1 MAARLAA
8 ALARNSVAVFLY
20 AALFLASLYPQSLRP
35 WDTVAYIGD
44 SLDTVYFMAW
54 NAHQAFRDPLHLF
67 DANILHPHREA
78 MTLAGH
84 RILPGILAAPVIAVS
99 GNPILAYN
107 VVLALAYLLA
117 AMAGRRLASL
127 LGVDPIGAWTAGA
140 LYAFNTYQV
149 NEAPRADLLFH
160 GFTALAL
167 GELVRFLK
175 AGEARRA
182 WSVAGLMVLQGLAS
196 TYLLLY
202 GALVLTLVAVGALM
216 ARPRL
221 VAPRLAALVPPALA
235 AAVLFLPLVLPHL
248 RSSRTYGFARDAPE
262 GIDLR
267 HYVSTLPTNLVYGE
281 IGARVRPQQKG
292 PHFVGFLSL
301 ALALL
306 AVLAHRRTPGPQ
318 GAMVAARMWVPA
330 AAALAALLV
339 ALSLGREAVV
349 WGKDLGPGPYRLL
362 HFAVP
367 GFQYIRIPERLGLL
381 AMLFVA
387 LLAGQALTVL
397 RASGP
402 RAAAVSLALAVAV
415 PLEHLSPLPLTERI
429 PVWGDVP
436 AVYRW
441 LGRDGA
447 RAVAEVPIHGE
458 GLIRKETLEE
468 YFSTY
473 HFKPIIHGY
482 VSYPPL
488 LSVLLRR
495 AAAEFPS
502 EASVQALQRVGVD
515 TVVVHHGRG
524 GARGLEAAVAEAA
537 AAGRLVSVARFSG
550 PSAHVY
556 QGTADEVVRLA
567 PVPREEAAPL
577 PGGRRARDAA
587 WRWSAKAGD
596 PQAAGDGDMS
606 TAWTVPGE
614 LRGDEVLE
622 VVFDRSLKLAGVVVP
637 LRRDSA
643 FPTVLRIEGL
653 SREGE
658 WGRLGRLDGPHVLQL
673 VDQLLAHPGQAS
685 LGFDLMGR
693 EAAGVRLLMAEGARG
708 FDGWVIPE
716 LEVRVP

>member
-1 MAARLAA
+1 MAFRLDAAFTRHGVAA
-8 ALARNSVAVFLY
+8 ALYAV
-20 AALFLASLYPQSLRP
+20 LFLASLYPQSLRP

-44 SLDTVYFMAW
+44 SLDTVYFMSW
-54 NAHQAFRDPLHLF
+54 NAHQVVRDPLHLF
-67 DANILHPHREA
+67 DANILHPHRAA

-84 RILPGILAAPVIAVS
+84 RILPGILAAPIIALS

-107 VVLALAYLLA
+107 LVLAVAYLLA
-117 AMAGRRLASL
+117 ALAGRRLAGL
-127 LGVDPIGAWTAGA
+127 LGIDPVGAWAAGA
-140 LYAFNTYQV
+140 LYAFNTYQI

-167 GELVRFLK
+167 GELLIFLRT
-175 AGEARRA
+175 GQPRRA
-182 WSVAGLMVLQGLAS
+182 WHVAGLMILQGLAS

-202 GALVLTLVAVGALM
+202 GALVLTLVAAGALV

-221 VAPRLAALVPPALA
+221 VAPRLARTLPAAFA
-235 AAVLFLPLVLPHL
+235 ATLLFLPVILPHL
-248 RSSRTYGFARDAPE
+248 RSARTYGFARDAPE
-262 GIDLR
+262 GVDLK
-267 HYVSTLPTNLVYGE
+267 HYVSTQPTNLAYGE
-281 IGARVRPQQKG
+281 IFGPVRPQQKG
-292 PHFVGFLSL
+292 PHFVGFVSL

-306 AVLAHRRTPGPQ
+306 AVLTHRRQRGPD
-318 GAMVAARMWVPA
+318 GAIVPARTWVPA

-339 ALSLGREAVV
+339 ALSLGREIVV
-349 WGKDLGPGPYRLL
+349 FGHDLGPGPYRLL
-362 HFAVP
+362 HLAVP
-367 GFQYIRIPERLGLL
+367 GFQFIRIPERLGLL

-387 LLAGQALTVL
+387 LLAGRALTLL

-402 RAAAVSLALAVAV
+402 RLAPVAVALALAV

-429 PVWGDVP
+429 PVWKDVP

-441 LGRDGA
+441 LARDNA

-495 AAAEFPS
+495 AAADFPS
-502 EASVQALQRVGVD
+502 ESSVQALQRVGVD

-524 GARGLEAAVAEAA
+524 QARGLEEAVAAAV
-537 AAGRLVSVARFSG
+537 AAGRLSSVARFSAAD
-550 PSAHVY
+550 AHVY
-556 QGTADEVVRLA
+556 EGTMDEVVRLA
-567 PVPREEAAPL
+567 PVPAEPAAAM
-577 PGGRRARDAA
+577 PGGVRARDAA
-587 WRWSAKAGD
+587 WRYSATAGNA
-596 PQAAGDGDMS
+596 QAAGDGDMS

-614 LRGDEVLE
+614 LHGGEALE
-622 VVFDRSLKLAGVVVP
+622 VGFGRSLKLAGVVLP

-653 SREGE
+653 GDGGE
-658 WGRLGRLDGPHVLQL
+658 WGRLARLDGPHVLQL
-673 VDQLLAHPGQAS
+673 VDQLLVHPGEAS
-685 LGFDLMGR
+685 LGFDLTGR
-693 EAAGVRLLMAEGARG
+693 EAAGVKLLMAEGARG

>member
-1 MAARLAA
+1 MAVRLASALGRNRVA
-8 ALARNSVAVFLY
+8 AALY

-54 NAHQAFRDPLHLF
+54 NAHQVVRDPLHLF
-67 DANILHPHREA
+67 DANILHPHPAA

-84 RILPGILAAPVIAVS
+84 RILPGILAAPVIGLT

-107 VVLALAYLLA
+107 VVLAGAYLLA
-117 AMAGRRLASL
+117 ALAGRRLAGL
-127 LGVDPIGAWTAGA
+127 LGVDLVGAWAAGA

-160 GFTALAL
+160 GLTALAL
-167 GELVRFLK
+167 GELMIFLK
-175 AGEARRA
+175 TGQVRRA
-182 WSVAGLMVLQGLAS
+182 WHVAVLMILQGLAS

-202 GALVLTLVAVGALM
+202 GALVLTLVAAGALL
-216 ARPRL
+216 ARPRA
-221 VAPRLAALVPPALA
+221 VAARWARVVPA
-235 AAVLFLPLVLPHL
+235 AAAAAILFLPIVLPHL
-248 RSSRTYGFARDAPE
+248 RSSRVYGFARDAPE
-262 GIDLR
+262 GVDLR

-281 IGARVRPQQKG
+281 IGGPVRPQQKG
-292 PHFVGFLSL
+292 PHFVGFVSL
-301 ALALL
+301 ALAVL
-306 AVLAHRRTPGPQ
+306 AVFTDRRMPRPE
-318 GAMVAARMWVPA
+318 GALLSPRAWVPV

-349 WGKDLGPGPYRLL
+349 FGHDLGPGPYRLL
-362 HFAVP
+362 HLAVP

-387 LLAGQALTVL
+387 LLVGQGLTFL
-397 RASGP
+397 RGVAP
-402 RAAAVSLALAVAV
+402 RAAAAALALAV

-429 PVWGDVP
+429 PVWGEVP

-441 LGRDGA
+441 LARDEA

-468 YFSTY
+468 YFSTV

-495 AAAEFPS
+495 AAAEFPAES
-502 EASVQALQRVGVD
+502 SVQALQRVGVD
-515 TVVVHHGRG
+515 TVVVHYGRG
-524 GARGLEAAVAEAA
+524 GARGLEDAVAEAV
-537 AAGRLVSVARFSG
+537 AAGRLVRVARFSG

-556 QGTADEVVRLA
+556 AGTADEVVRLV
-567 PVPREEAAPL
+567 PVPREDAAPL
-577 PGGRRARDAA
+577 PGGVRARDPG
-587 WRWSAKAGD
+587 WRYSARAGD
-596 PQAAGDGDMS
+596 ARAAGDGDMS

-614 LRGDEVLE
+614 LRGDETLE
-622 VVFDRSLKLAGVVVP
+622 VVFDRSLKLTGVVLP

-643 FPTVLRIEGL
+643 FPTVLRVEGL
-653 SREGE
+653 GGDGE
-658 WGRLGRLDGPHVLQL
+658 WGRLARLDSPHVLQL

-685 LGFDLMGR
+685 LGFDLTGR
-693 EAAGVRLLMAEGARG
+693 EAMGVRLLMAEGARG

>member
-1 MAARLAA
+1 MAARLAWALERNAVAA
-8 ALARNSVAVFLY
+8 ALYVV
-20 AALFLASLYPQSLRP
+20 LFLASLYPQSLRP

-54 NAHQAFRDPLHLF
+54 NAHQFFRDPLHLF

-84 RILPGILAAPVIAVS
+84 RILPGILGAPILALS

-107 VVLALAYLLA
+107 VVLAGAYLLA
-117 AMAGRRLASL
+117 AMAGRRLAGL
-127 LGVDPIGAWTAGA
+127 LRIDAIGAWTAGA

-160 GFTALAL
+160 GLTALAL
-167 GELVRFLK
+167 GELMIFLK
-175 AGEARRA
+175 TGQIRRV
-182 WSVAGLMVLQGLAS
+182 WRVAGLMVLQGLAS

-202 GALVLTLVAVGALM
+202 GALVLSLVAAGALL

-221 VAPRLAALVPPALA
+221 VAPRLARMVPGA
-235 AAVLFLPLVLPHL
+235 AAAALLFLPVILPHV
-248 RSSRTYGFARDAPE
+248 RSARTYGFARDAPL
-262 GIDLR
+262 GVDLK

-281 IGARVRPQQKG
+281 IGGPVRPQQKG
-292 PHFVGFLSL
+292 PHFVGFVSLGL
-301 ALALL
+301 ALV
-306 AVLAHRRTPGPQ
+306 AVFAHRRLPRAD
-318 GAMVAARMWVPA
+318 GAMVPARTWVPA
-330 AAALAALLV
+330 AAALAVLLV
-339 ALSLGREAVV
+339 WLSLGRETVV
-349 WGKDLGPGPYRLL
+349 FGHDLGPGPYRLL
-362 HFAVP
+362 HLAVP
-367 GFQYIRIPERLGLL
+367 GFQFIRIPERLGLL

-387 LLAGQALTVL
+387 LLVGQALTVL
-397 RASGP
+397 RAAGP
-402 RAAAVSLALAVAV
+402 RLAPAALALAVAV

-429 PVWGDVP
+429 PVWGEVP

-441 LGRDGA
+441 LARDGA
-447 RAVAEVPIHGE
+447 RAVAEVPVHGE

-473 HFKPIIHGY
+473 HFKPIVHGY

-515 TVVVHHGRG
+515 TVLVHHGREN
-524 GARGLEAAVAEAA
+524 ARGLEAAVAEAVA
-537 AAGRLVSVARFSG
+537 GGRLASVARFAG
-550 PSAHVY
+550 PEAHVY
-556 QGTADEVVRLA
+556 QGTMDEVVRLL
-567 PVPREEAAPL
+567 PVPPEPAAPM
-577 PGGRRARDAA
+577 PGGVRARDAA
-587 WRWSAKAGD
+587 WRYSAGAGD
-596 PQAAGDGDMS
+596 ARAAGDADMS

-614 LRGDEVLE
+614 LRGGEVLE
-622 VVFDRSLKLAGVVVP
+622 IVFDRSLKLAGVVLP
-637 LRRDSA
+637 LRRESA

-653 SREGE
+653 NADGE
-658 WGRLGRLDGPHVLQL
+658 WGRLARLDGPHVLQL
-673 VDQLLAHPGQAS
+673 VDQLLVHPGEAS
-685 LGFDLMGR
+685 LGFDLTGR
-693 EAAGVRLLMAEGARG
+693 EAAGVRLLPAEGARG

>member
-8 ALARNSVAVFLY
+8 ALARNRVAALLY

-54 NAHQAFRDPLHLF
+54 NAHQVVRDPLHLF
-67 DANILHPHREA
+67 DANILFPHRAA

-84 RILPGILAAPVIAVS
+84 RILPGILAAPVIALT

-117 AMAGRRLASL
+117 ALAGRRLAGL
-127 LGVDPIGAWTAGA
+127 LGIDAIGAWTAGA

-167 GELVRFLK
+167 GELLIFLK
-175 AGEARRA
+175 TGQTRRA
-182 WSVAGLMVLQGLAS
+182 WRVAGLMILQGLAS

-202 GALVLTLVAVGALM
+202 GALVLTLVAAGALVTCS
-216 ARPRL
+216 RL
-221 VAPRLAALVPPALA
+221 VVPRLARMMPAAVA
-235 AAVLFLPLVLPHL
+235 AAILFLPIVLPHV
-248 RSSRTYGFARDAPE
+248 RSARTYGFARDAPE
-262 GIDLR
+262 GVDLR
-267 HYVSTLPTNLVYGE
+267 HYVATLPTNVVYGE
-281 IGARVRPQQKG
+281 IFGPVRPQQKG
-292 PHFVGFLSL
+292 PHFVGFVALG
-301 ALALL
+301 LALL
-306 AVLAHRRTPGPQ
+306 AVLAHRRTPGASSAIVP
-318 GAMVAARMWVPA
+318 ARTWVPA

-339 ALSLGREAVV
+339 ALSLGREMVIF
-349 WGKDLGPGPYRLL
+349 GHDLGPGPYRLL
-362 HFAVP
+362 HLGVP
-367 GFQYIRIPERLGLL
+367 GFQFIRIPERLGLL

-387 LLAGQALTVL
+387 LLVGQALAFL
-397 RASGP
+397 RAWRP
-402 RAAAVSLALAVAV
+402 RLAPAVAALALAV

-429 PVWGDVP
+429 PVWGEVP
-436 AVYRW
+436 AAYRW
-441 LGRDGA
+441 LARDGA

-495 AAAEFPS
+495 AAADFPS
-502 EASVQALQRVGVD
+502 ESSVQVLQRVGVD

-524 GARGLEAAVAEAA
+524 KASGLDDSVAAAV
-537 AAGRLVSVARFSG
+537 AAGRLASVARFSG
-550 PSAHVY
+550 PEAHVY
-556 QGTADEVVRLA
+556 DGTMDAVVRLP
-567 PVPREEAAPL
+567 PVPGEAAAPM
-577 PGGRRARDAA
+577 PGGVRARAAA
-587 WRWSAKAGD
+587 WRYAASAGD
-596 PQAAGDGDMS
+596 ARAAGDGDMS
-606 TAWTVPGE
+606 TAWIVPGE

-622 VVFDRSLKLAGVVVP
+622 VLFDRSLELAGVVLP

-643 FPTVLRIEGL
+643 FPTVLRVEG
-653 SREGE
+653 RRADGA
-658 WGRLGRLDGPHVLQL
+658 WGRLARLDNPHILQL
-673 VDQLLAHPGQAS
+673 VDQLLVHPGEAS
-685 LGFDLMGR
+685 LGFDLTGR
-693 EAAGVRLLMAEGARG
+693 EATGVRLLPAEGARG

>member
-1 MAARLAA
+1 MAARLASALRRNRVAA
-8 ALARNSVAVFLY
+8 ALYLV
-20 AALFLASLYPQSLRP
+20 LFLASLCPQSLRP

-44 SLDTVYFMAW
+44 SLDTVYFMSW
-54 NAHQAFRDPLHLF
+54 NARQAFRDPLHLF

-84 RILPGILAAPVIAVS
+84 RILPGILAAPVIATT

-107 VVLALAYLLA
+107 IVLAGAYLLA
-117 AMAGRRLASL
+117 GLAGRRLAGL
-127 LGVDPIGAWTAGA
+127 LGIDTLGAWTAGA

-160 GFTALAL
+160 GLTTLAL
-167 GELVRFLK
+167 GELLLFLK
-175 AGEARRA
+175 SGEARRA
-182 WSVAGLMVLQGLAS
+182 WAVAGLMVLQGLAS

-202 GALVLTLVAVGALM
+202 GALVLSLVAVGSLV
-216 ARPRL
+216 ARPGR
-221 VAPRLAALVPPALA
+221 VAPRLLRLAPA
-235 AAVLFLPLVLPHL
+235 AAAAAIVFLPIVLPHL
-248 RSSRTYGFARDAPE
+248 RSSRTYGFARDAPA
-262 GIDLR
+262 GVDLK

-281 IGARVRPQQKG
+281 IFGPVRPQQKG
-292 PHFVGFLSL
+292 PHFAGFVSLGL
-301 ALALL
+301 ALV
-306 AVLAHRRTPGPQ
+306 AVLAHRRMRSTE
-318 GAMVAARMWVPA
+318 GALMPPPIWVPA
-330 AAALAALLV
+330 AAALALLLV
-339 ALSLGREAVV
+339 ALSLGREIVV
-349 WGKDLGPGPYRLL
+349 FGRDVGPGPYRLL
-362 HFAVP
+362 HAAVP

-387 LLAGQALTVL
+387 LLVGQALAFLRTV
-397 RASGP
+397 AP
-402 RAAAVSLALAVAV
+402 PAVVAALAVAV

-429 PVWGDVP
+429 PVWDRVP

-441 LGRDGA
+441 LAKDGA

-495 AAAEFPS
+495 AAADFPS
-502 EASVQALQRVGVD
+502 EASVQALQRAGVD

-524 GARGLEAAVAEAA
+524 APALEAAVAEAV
-537 AAGRLVSVARFSG
+537 AAGRLRSVARFAG
-550 PSAHVY
+550 AGAHVY
-556 QGTADEVVRLA
+556 QGTVDEVVRL
-567 PVPREEAAPL
+567 VPTTPLPAAPL
-577 PGGRRARDAA
+577 PGGRRAREAA
-587 WRWSAKAGD
+587 WRYAAKAGD
-596 PQAAGDGDMS
+596 PRAAGDDDMS

-614 LRGDEVLE
+614 LRGDERLE
-622 VVFDRSLKLAGVVVP
+622 VVFDRKLDLAGVALP

-643 FPTVLRIEGL
+643 FPTVLRVEGL
-653 SREGE
+653 GEDGE
-658 WGRLGRLDGPHVLQL
+658 WGRLARLDGPHVLQL
-673 VDQLLAHPGQAS
+673 VDQLLVHPGRAT
-685 LGFDLMGR
+685 LGFDLTGR
-693 EAAGVRLLMAEGARG
+693 EAMGVRLLMAEGARG

>member
-1 MAARLAA
+1 MAARLAS
-8 ALARNSVAVFLY
+8 ALARNRVAAALY

-54 NAHQAFRDPLHLF
+54 NAHQVVRDPLHLF
-67 DANILHPHREA
+67 DANILHPHPAA

-84 RILPGILAAPVIAVS
+84 RILPGILAAPVIGLTS
-99 GNPILAYN
+99 NPILAYN
-107 VVLALAYLLA
+107 VVLAGAYLLA
-117 AMAGRRLASL
+117 ALAGRRLAGL
-127 LGVDPIGAWTAGA
+127 LGVGPVGAWAAGA

-167 GELVRFLK
+167 GELMIFLK
-175 AGEARRA
+175 TGQMRRA
-182 WSVAGLMVLQGLAS
+182 WHVALLMILQGLAS

-202 GALVLTLVAVGALM
+202 GALVLTLVAAGALL
-216 ARPRL
+216 ARPRA
-221 VAPRLAALVPPALA
+221 VAPRLARMVPA
-235 AAVLFLPLVLPHL
+235 AAAAAILFLPIVLPHL
-248 RSSRTYGFARDAPE
+248 RSSRVYGFARDAPE
-262 GIDLR
+262 GVDLR

-281 IGARVRPQQKG
+281 IGGPVRPQQKG
-292 PHFVGFLSL
+292 PHFVGFVSL

-306 AVLAHRRTPGPQ
+306 AVFTHRRMPRPE
-318 GAMVAARMWVPA
+318 GALLSPRAWVPA

-349 WGKDLGPGPYRLL
+349 FGHDLGPGPYRLL
-362 HFAVP
+362 HLAAP

-387 LLAGQALTVL
+387 LLVGQALTFL
-397 RASGP
+397 RGVAPFGVV
-402 RAAAVSLALAVAV
+402 AALALAV

-429 PVWGDVP
+429 PVWDEVP
-436 AVYRW
+436 TVYRW
-441 LGRDGA
+441 LARDGA

-495 AAAEFPS
+495 AAAEFPAES
-502 EASVQALQRVGVD
+502 SVQALQRVGVD

-524 GARGLEAAVAEAA
+524 GARGLEEAVAEAV
-537 AAGRLVSVARFSG
+537 AAGRLTSVARFSG
-550 PSAHVY
+550 PSAHAY
-556 QGTADEVVRLA
+556 AGTWDEVVRLVS
-567 PVPREEAAPL
+567 VPREEAAPL
-577 PGGRRARDAA
+577 PGGVRARDPG
-587 WRWSAKAGD
+587 WRYSATAGD
-596 PQAAGDGDMS
+596 ARAAGDGDMS

-614 LRGDEVLE
+614 LRGDETLE
-622 VVFDRSLKLAGVVVP
+622 VVFDHSLKLAGVVLP
-637 LRRDSA
+637 LRRDSG
-643 FPTVLRIEGL
+643 FPTVLRVEGL
-653 SREGE
+653 GGDGE
-658 WGRLGRLDGPHVLQL
+658 WGRLARLDSPHVLQL
-673 VDQLLAHPGQAS
+673 VDQLFVHPGQAS
-685 LGFDLMGR
+685 LGFDLTGR
-693 EAAGVRLLMAEGARG
+693 EAMGVRLIMAEGARG

>member
-1 MAARLAA
+1 MAAA
-8 ALARNSVAVFLY
+8 LY

-54 NAHQAFRDPLHLF
+54 NAHQVFRDPLHLF
-67 DANILHPHREA
+67 DANILHPHRAA

-84 RILPGILAAPVIAVS
+84 RILPGILAAPVIALTD
-99 GNPILAYN
+99 NPILAYN
-107 VVLALAYLLA
+107 VVLAGAYLLA
-117 AMAGRRLASL
+117 ALAGRRLAGL
-127 LGVDPIGAWTAGA
+127 LGIDPVGAWAAGA

-167 GELVRFLK
+167 GELMTFLK
-175 AGEARRA
+175 TGQARRA
-182 WSVAGLMVLQGLAS
+182 WHVAVLMILQGLAS

-202 GALVLTLVAVGALM
+202 GALVLTLVAAGALV
-216 ARPRL
+216 ARPRA
-221 VAPRLAALVPPALA
+221 VAPRLARMVPAAAA
-235 AAVLFLPLVLPHL
+235 AAVLFLPIVLPHL
-248 RSSRTYGFARDAPE
+248 RSSRVYGFARDAPE
-262 GIDLR
+262 GVDLK
-267 HYVSTLPTNLVYGE
+267 HYASTLPTNIVYGE
-281 IGARVRPQQKG
+281 IGGPVRPQQKG
-292 PHFVGFLSL
+292 PHFIGFVAL
-301 ALALL
+301 ALAML
-306 AVLAHRRTPGPQ
+306 AVFTPRRMARPE
-318 GAMVAARMWVPA
+318 GALFSPRAWVPA
-330 AAALAALLV
+330 AAGLAALLV

-349 WGKDLGPGPYRLL
+349 FGHDLGPGPYRLL
-362 HFAVP
+362 HLAVP

-387 LLAGQALTVL
+387 LLVGQALTFL
-397 RASGP
+397 RGVAPFGAV
-402 RAAAVSLALAVAV
+402 AALALAV

-429 PVWGDVP
+429 PVWGEVP

-441 LGRDGA
+441 LAGDGA

-458 GLIRKETLEE
+458 GLIRKEILEE

-495 AAAEFPS
+495 AAAEFPAES
-502 EASVQALQRVGVD
+502 SVQALQRVGVD

-524 GARGLEAAVAEAA
+524 GAPGLEDAVAEAVA
-537 AAGRLVSVARFSG
+537 GGRLVRVARFSG

-556 QGTADEVVRLA
+556 AGTWDEVVRLV
-567 PVPREEAAPL
+567 PVPPEQAAPL
-577 PGGRRARDAA
+577 PAGVRARDPG
-587 WRWSAKAGD
+587 WRYSAKAGD
-596 PQAAGDGDMS
+596 PRAAGDGDMS

-614 LRGDEVLE
+614 LRGDESLE
-622 VVFDRSLKLAGVVVP
+622 VVFDRSLMLAGVVLP

-653 SREGE
+653 GGDGE
-658 WGRLGRLDGPHVLQL
+658 WGRLARLDSPHILQL
-673 VDQLLAHPGQAS
+673 VDQLLVHPGQAS
-685 LGFDLMGR
+685 LGFDLTGR
-693 EAAGVRLLMAEGARG
+693 EAMGVRLLMAEGARG

>member
-1 MAARLAA
+1 MAARLAS
-8 ALARNSVAVFLY
+8 ALQRNTIAVLLY
-20 AALFLASLYPQSLRP
+20 VALFLASLYPQSLRP

-44 SLDTVYFMAW
+44 SLDTVYFMSW
-54 NAHQAFRDPLHLF
+54 NAHQVVRDPLHLF
-67 DANILHPHREA
+67 DANILYPHRAA

-84 RILPGILAAPVIAVS
+84 RILPGILAAPIIALS

-117 AMAGRRLASL
+117 ALAGRRLAGL
-127 LGVDPIGAWTAGA
+127 LGIDAIGAWTAGA

-160 GFTALAL
+160 GFTALAV
-167 GELVRFLK
+167 GELMIFLK
-175 AGEARRA
+175 TGQARRA
-182 WSVAGLMVLQGLAS
+182 WHVAVLMVLQGLAS

-202 GALVLTLVAVGALM
+202 GALVLTLVAAGALV

-221 VAPRLAALVPPALA
+221 VAPRLMKMVPAAVA
-235 AAVLFLPLVLPHL
+235 AAVLFLPIVLPHL
-248 RSSRTYGFARDAPE
+248 RSARTYGFARDAPE
-262 GIDLR
+262 GVDLK
-267 HYVSTLPTNLVYGE
+267 HYASTLPTNLVYGE
-281 IGARVRPQQKG
+281 IFGPVRPQQKG
-292 PHFVGFLSL
+292 PHFVGFVSL

-306 AVLAHRRTPGPQ
+306 AVLTHRGAHDADGAIVPART
-318 GAMVAARMWVPA
+318 WVPA

-339 ALSLGREAVV
+339 ALSLGREMVV
-349 WGKDLGPGPYRLL
+349 FGRDLGPGPYRLL
-362 HFAVP
+362 HLAVP
-367 GFQYIRIPERLGLL
+367 GFQFIRIPERLGLL

-387 LLAGQALTVL
+387 LLVGQAITFL
-397 RASGP
+397 RASVP
-402 RAAAVSLALAVAV
+402 RLAPAAVALALAV

-429 PVWGDVP
+429 PVWDEVP

-441 LGRDGA
+441 LARDAA

-468 YFSTY
+468 YFSAY

-495 AAAEFPS
+495 AAGDFPS
-502 EASVQALQRVGVD
+502 EASLQVLQRVGVD
-515 TVVVHHGRG
+515 TVVVHHGRRPP
-524 GARGLEAAVAEAA
+524 RGLEDAVGAAVAE
-537 AAGRLVSVARFSG
+537 GRLASVARFSG
-550 PSAHVY
+550 PAAHVHE
-556 QGTADEVVRLA
+556 GTMDEVVRLVR
-567 PVPREEAAPL
+567 VPAEPAAPM
-577 PGGRRARDAA
+577 PGGVRSRDPA
-587 WRWSAKAGD
+587 WRYSATVGD
-596 PQAAGDGDMS
+596 APAAGDGDLS

-622 VVFDRSLKLAGVVVP
+622 VVFDRSLGLAGVVLP
-637 LRRDSA
+637 LRRESA

-653 SREGE
+653 GAGGE
-658 WGRLGRLDGPHVLQL
+658 WGRLARLDGPHVLQL
-673 VDQLLAHPGQAS
+673 VDQLLVHPGEAS
-685 LGFDLMGR
+685 LGFDLAGR
-693 EAAGVRLLMAEGARG
+693 EAMGVRLLMAEGARG